1 MFDKILLPIDI
12 NHPDSWEKALP
23 AAKHCAGDTGKVHL
37 LGIVHD
43 LGSAVVSS
51 FLPADFEKS
60 AMEDLKARL
69 NELASAEFP
78 AGGAVETHVAHGHVP
93 ESILR
98 VAGQIDADLI
108 VMASHPPNDFQ
119 TLLVGSNADKVV
131 RHATIPVLT
140 IR

>member
-1 MFDKILLPIDI
+1 MFDRILLPIDI
-12 NHPDSWEKALP
+12 NHPESWEKALP
-23 AAKHCAGDTGKVHL
+23 AAKRCAGDSGEVHL

-60 AMEDLKARL
+60 AMEKLKAKL
-69 NELASAEFP
+69 GDLAAAEF
-78 AGGAVETHVAHGHVP
+78 GDGSKVETHVAHGHVP

-98 VAGQIDADLI
+98 IAGQIDADLI